1 MTASLQRKKIGEG
14 VYGEV
19 FTINDEFAVKI
30 FEDADD
36 CTTEKAAYNHVRA
49 SSFFL
54 KILQKTVSIDDIP
67 PNRMMFMEYYPT
79 METLTVFMKKARAV
93 WGHPRWEKYCDTFVK
108 IFHNI
113 IECLVFLTN
122 NRLSH
127 NDLKP
132 DNILITPDGDIK
144 LIDLGLLRK
153 YGIGNEV
160 VTIWWR
166 SLRDTHNPYDPDD
179 KTDIGSLWLIT
190 LEFLLPWQHC
200 DIQEIDKGLRSI
212 ALVSRM
218 ESRRL
223 MDNHILPELTN
234 LALIPHYGK
243 KRGEMVTS
251 LAGIIA
257 TIDNKLLSQK
267 LSKIVT
273 ALITMGMTP
282 IPSNPVA
289 VLESLT

>member
-1 MTASLQRKKIGEG
+1 
-14 VYGEV
+14 
-19 FTINDEFAVKI
+19 
-30 FEDADD
+30 
-36 CTTEKAAYNHVRA
+36 
-49 SSFFL
+49 
-54 KILQKTVSIDDIP
+54 
-67 PNRMMFMEYYPT
+67 
-79 METLTVFMKKARAV
+79 MKRSRQV
-93 WGHPRWEKYCDTFVK
+93 WGCSKWEKYCDTFVK

-113 IECLVFLTN
+113 LECLVFLTN
-122 NRLSH
+122 NGLSH

-132 DNILITPDGDIK
+132 DNILISPDGDIK
-144 LIDLGLLRK
+144 LIDLGLLRE
-153 YGIGNEV
+153 YGIGYEV
-160 VTIWWR
+160 VTVWWR
-166 SLRDTHNPYDPDD
+166 SLRDTYDPYNPDD

-200 DIQEIDKGLRSI
+200 DIQASDKGSRSI

-257 TIDNKLLSQK
+257 TIDNKLLSHK

-282 IPSNPVA
+282 IPSNPV
-289 VLESLT
+289 VLLESLT